1 MALKTDW
8 KIGEKTYSDC
18 YVKVVSLDGNKKYI
32 NGAALVIDQESNE
45 PVYDY
50 RFMFTPS
57 ADDNSVRWDKQAYEY
72 LKTLPEFKNAVD
84 VLEEGQSNV

>member
-1 MALKTDW
+1 M
-8 KIGEKTYSDC
+8 
-18 YVKVVSLDGNKKYI
+18 
-32 NGAALVIDQESNE
+32 ALVINQELNE

-57 ADDNSVRWDKQAYEY
+57 TDDNSVRWDKQAYEY

-84 VLEEGQSNV
+84 VLEEGQSYV

>member
-8 KIGEKTYSDC
+8 KIGEKIYEAC

-32 NGAALVIDQESNE
+32 NGVALIIDQEISK

-50 RFMFTPS
+50 RFMFTPNQ
-57 ADDNSVRWDKQAYEY
+57 DDNSARWDKQAYEY
-72 LKTLPEFKNAVD
+72 LKILPEFKNAVD

>member
-8 KIGEKTYSDC
+8 KNREKTYKDC

-32 NGAALVIDQESNE
+32 NGVALVIDQDKNE
-45 PVYDY
+45 PIYDY

-84 VLEEGQSNV
+84 VLEEGQSYV

>member
-8 KIGEKTYSDC
+8 TIKEKTYKNC
-18 YVKVVSLDGNKKYI
+18 YVKIVSLDGNKKYI
-32 NGAALVIDQESNE
+32 NGVALVIDQEFNE

-57 ADDNSVRWDKQAYEY
+57 TYYNSVRWDKQAYEY

-84 VLEEGQSNV
+84 VLEEGQSYV

>member
-8 KIGEKTYSDC
+8 KNGEKTYKDC

-32 NGAALVIDQESNE
+32 NGVALVIDQELNE

-57 ADDNSVRWDKQAYEY
+57 TNDNSVRWDKQAYEY

-84 VLEEGQSNV
+84 VLEEGQSYV

>member
-1 MALKTDW
+1 MALKVDW
-8 KIGEKTYSDC
+8 KIGEKTYEDC

-32 NGAALVIDQESNE
+32 NGVALVINQELNE

-57 ADDNSVRWDKQAYEY
+57 QEDNSMRWDKQAYEY

-84 VLEEGQSNV
+84 VLEEGQSYV

>member
-8 KIGEKTYSDC
+8 TIKEKTYKNC
-18 YVKVVSLDGNKKYI
+18 YVKIVSLDGNKKYI
-32 NGAALVIDQESNE
+32 NGVALVIDQEKNE

-50 RFMFTPS
+50 RFLFTPNQT
-57 ADDNSVRWDKQAYEY
+57 DNSMRWDKQAYEY